1 MNFEESLVVFSF
13 CLISVARLK
22 ESPVLQ
28 HGVGGPLLWGWGD
41 GWLSNGILV
50 VFVVGGAAAAFRRGR
65 ATLER
70 RQELREYDVTKGFPG
85 EDVILRYS

>member
-1 MNFEESLVVFSF
+1 MVFSF

-22 ESPVLQ
+22 EGPVLQ

-70 RQELREYDVTKGFPG
+70 RQELRECDVTKGFPG
-85 EDVILRYS
+85 EDVTLRCS